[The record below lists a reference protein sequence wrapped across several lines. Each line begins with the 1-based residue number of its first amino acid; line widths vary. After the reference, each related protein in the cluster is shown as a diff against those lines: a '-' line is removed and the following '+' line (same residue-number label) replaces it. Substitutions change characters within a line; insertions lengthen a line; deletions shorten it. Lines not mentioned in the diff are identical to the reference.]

1 MIFYLAS
8 SLNYWCITIVHHKEH
23 ENIHKERTQSDFENL
38 HLLSDIE
45 NALNAVKLMT
55 SDKVKATNLTD
66 SLQDLNIH
74 LKPEDQQLLE
84 EILDVDGKYNHCQ
97 PVCLNNV
104 ALLTPVTKFR
114 IIHLFV

>member
-1 MIFYLAS
+1 MKTF
-8 SLNYWCITIVHHKEH
+8 TKKEH
-23 ENIHKERTQSDFENL
+23 KVIENL

-55 SDKVKATNLTD
+55 SDKVKATNLTE